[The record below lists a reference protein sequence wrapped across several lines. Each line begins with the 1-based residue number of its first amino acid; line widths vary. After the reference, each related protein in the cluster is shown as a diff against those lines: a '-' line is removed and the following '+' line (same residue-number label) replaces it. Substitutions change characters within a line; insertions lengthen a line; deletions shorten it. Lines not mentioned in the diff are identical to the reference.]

1 MNKAIELKAE
11 HKGWDITYV
20 EKYDIGKFIAVKGDD
35 ETEADNLKELI
46 QKVRRYEK
54 KKIDAIYNGEK
65 VICHFVVGERQ
76 LWVTNKKSSNRSRQ
90 YASNIYLD
98 NEENKKHLQEMDR
111 LNEEETKMRKE
122 KNDLEEKHYE
132 VIGKIDEKM
141 VKKDFYE
148 KKRELEKKMIAVNF
162 EEKVIDKL

>member
-1 MNKAIELKAE
+1 
-11 HKGWDITYV
+11 
-20 EKYDIGKFIAVKGDD
+20 
-35 ETEADNLKELI
+35 
-46 QKVRRYEK
+46 
-54 KKIDAIYNGEK
+54 
-65 VICHFVVGERQ
+65 
-76 LWVTNKKSSNRSRQ
+76 
-90 YASNIYLD
+90 
-98 NEENKKHLQEMDR
+98 MDR

-141 VKKDFYE
+141 DKKDFYE